1 MLIDEHRKMTNDLL
15 KEINSNPCIPM
26 KSAVKSASD
35 MISMHSAMQPIP
47 NMIVPSR
54 LKQLVPGVGTFYTRL
69 PLRKAFEAYNAK
81 YGVTKRRHICI
92 SFNEIRHILNLAQ
105 VLALIHPIPGQLIYN

>member
-54 LKQLVPGVGTFYTRL
+54 LKQLVLGVGTFYTRL

-81 YGVTKRRHICI
+81 YGVTKRRYICI
-92 SFNEIRHILNLAQ
+92 R
-105 VLALIHPIPGQLIYN
+105 

>member
-15 KEINSNPCIPM
+15 QEINSNPCIPM

-35 MISMHSAMQPIP
+35 ISLHSALQP

-81 YGVTKRRHICI
+81 YGVTKRRYICI
-92 SFNEIRHILNLAQ
+92 RYAQ
-105 VLALIHPIPGQLIYN
+105 VIFE